1 MISFSVLHKMRPMMI
16 LNIYLLSLSTQD
28 VYILSNFEHKPTVQL
43 RPTSLEILEVVKEN
57 VVRSGIFIIN
67 S

>member
-43 RPTSLEILEVVKEN
+43 RPTSLKSTGHYWKPIDKCPW
-57 VVRSGIFIIN
+57 
-67 S
+67 

>member
-43 RPTSLEILEVVKEN
+43 RPTS
-57 VVRSGIFIIN
+57 FIN
-67 S
+67 LDLDCRVGSTQY

>member
-43 RPTSLEILEVVKEN
+43 RSTSLKYQEGRYVHSKLANI
-57 VVRSGIFIIN
+57 IF
-67 S
+67 

>member
-43 RPTSLEILEVVKEN
+43 RPTSLMFSKQKKQAD
-57 VVRSGIFIIN
+57 
-67 S
+67 

>member
-43 RPTSLEILEVVKEN
+43 RPTSFQP
-57 VVRSGIFIIN
+57 IFLLCIPP
-67 S
+67 